1 MYALCVSGAVNT
13 QGLVWKFLFY
23 FYALYINF
31 HLFIHSF
38 FTVIKN
44 DFTSHNNV
52 FSLLNE
58 LVSQRVTIRGKTD
71 TVLLML
77 LLLLL
82 DASADR
88 SYSI

>member
-1 MYALCVSGAVNT
+1 MYALCSWRCEHAS
-13 QGLVWKFLFY
+13 FY
-23 FYALYINF
+23 FILYALNTNF
-31 HLFIHSF
+31 HSFIHSF

-44 DFTSHNNV
+44 DFTSHNNA
-52 FSLLNE
+52 FSFWYE

-77 LLLLL
+77 LQLLLL

-88 SYSI
+88 SYSM